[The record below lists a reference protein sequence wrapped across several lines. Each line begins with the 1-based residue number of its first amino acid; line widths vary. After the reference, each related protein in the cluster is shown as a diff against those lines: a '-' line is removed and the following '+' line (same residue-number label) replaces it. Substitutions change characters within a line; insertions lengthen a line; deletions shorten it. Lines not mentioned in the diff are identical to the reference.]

1 MAYIDRHLTPKEKIL
16 YRGQI
21 HWIVFM
27 CPVLLTLFWLIF
39 LRQAGWWVILLPVW
53 LYYFCQYV
61 CAEVVVTNRRLV
73 AKYGMIAVKSASM
86 DLTGIEGV
94 RNDVSILGRILG
106 YGTLM
111 ACGKGGKNIGIAD
124 LADPEKFQNALY
136 EAMESS
142 K

>member
-1 MAYIDRHLTPKEKIL
+1 MDCIYVP
-16 YRGQI
+16 
-21 HWIVFM
+21 
-27 CPVLLTLFWLIF
+27 CPVDAFLANFSQTGRLVDSFVPSMGLLS
-39 LRQAGWWVILLPVW
+39 LPI
-53 LYYFCQYV
+53 YV
-61 CAEVVVTNRRLV
+61 CRSCGNQPRLV

-124 LADPEKFQNALY
+124 LAAPEKFQNALY